1 MHNFGSKAKTVV
13 SSKNSRVRR
22 SSSARKP
29 KTETGLRRP
38 AAPPGLW
45 PIERRVVFLNHGSFG
60 SCPYEV
66 LKYQSALRLRMERQ
80 PVRFFVRE
88 LEAMMDRARGALAR
102 FIGAPEDCLAMVAN
116 ATHGVNAVLQS
127 FPLKPGDEV
136 LVTDHEYNATR
147 NAAEYAAG
155 RSGARVTVAHVP
167 FPVRDAEAIVAA
179 ILAKVSRRTRLAVID
194 HVTSQTGLVYPIERL
209 AREMASRGIELLVD
223 GAHAPGMIPLNL
235 RKLGV
240 TYYTGNCHKWI
251 CAPKGAAFVY
261 VNPERRDLVRPVCIS
276 HGANSPRADRSRFLI
291 EFGWTGTGDFSA
303 SLSIPKALE
312 VMGGLLEGGWP
323 AVLRRNRALALAGR
337 AAICEALQIPLPCPD
352 SLIGSLASIPLPD
365 APAGLRRKSPL
376 FLDPLQDK
384 LHLQTLSIK
393 SPDLFHGPRGRGG
406 LIRVSAQ
413 LYNSLPHYERLAEV
427 LRKELRR

>member
-1 MHNFGSKAKTVV
+1 
-13 SSKNSRVRR
+13 
-22 SSSARKP
+22 
-29 KTETGLRRP
+29 
-38 AAPPGLW
+38 
-45 PIERRVVFLNHGSFG
+45 
-60 SCPYEV
+60 
-66 LKYQSALRLRMERQ
+66 MERQ

-88 LEAMMDRARGALAR
+88 LEAIMDQARAALAR
-102 FIGAPEDCLAMVAN
+102 FIGAPEDCLVMVAN

-127 FPLKPGDEV
+127 YPLKPGDEV

-155 RSGARVTVAHVP
+155 RSGARVIVAHVP
-167 FPVRDAEAIVAA
+167 FPVPDAEAIVAA
-179 ILAKVSRRTRLAVID
+179 ILEKVSRRTRLAVID

-209 AREMASRGIELLVD
+209 AREMASRGIALLVD

-251 CAPKGAAFVY
+251 CAPKGAAFLY
-261 VNPERRDLVRPVCIS
+261 VNPERRELVRPVCIS

-303 SLSIPKALE
+303 GLSIPKALE
-312 VMGGLLEGGWP
+312 VMGSLLEGGWP

-384 LHLQTLSIK
+384 LLFKHSIEV
-393 SPDLFHGPRGRGG
+393 PIIPWPAWPRR

-427 LRKELRR
+427 LRKELRC